1 MQEDVGKR
9 VVEVLRGKYKD
20 LVVIFFGSRAR
31 GDHLNDN
38 DYDLILV
45 SIQVDV
51 FLLKEQAKFKSFFG
65 EKGIVGDFEILCYTL
80 EEFEKK
86 KKEHEHS

>member
-31 GDHLNDN
+31 GDHLNDS

-51 FLLKEQAKFKSFFG
+51 F
-65 EKGIVGDFEILCYTL
+65 Y
-80 EEFEKK
+80 
-86 KKEHEHS
+86 